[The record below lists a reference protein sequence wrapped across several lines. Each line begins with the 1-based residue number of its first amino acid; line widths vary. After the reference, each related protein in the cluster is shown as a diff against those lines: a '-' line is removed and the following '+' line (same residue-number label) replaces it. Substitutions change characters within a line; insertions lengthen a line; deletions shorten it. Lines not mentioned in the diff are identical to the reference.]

1 MRRHPFIFT
10 LQWTSFARRRA
21 GVFQM
26 RTVSGRTE
34 CLPHCAS
41 RAHSIS
47 SSSQSSRKTNLSCI
61 HFASRRPLKSSATW
75 PTVWSWNNVG
85 KYQCRA
91 KGHLC
96 IKLADLTHHDHV
108 SLQGNQRFEIPT
120 LNQLHDKITRNFCCC
135 EICSISPFP
144 RNFNAFLFKAQNT
157 PPLPP
162 PATNTSMGRLHD
174 LCYEDFFNVKSI
186 RICKMLWQ
194 PLSCHCTHLWRVLL
208 MVITTSFFKL
218 EQCRKYSSYY

>member
-21 GVFQM
+21 GVCQM

-96 IKLADLTHHDHV
+96 IKLAELTHHDHV

-157 PPLPP
+157 PPPP
-162 PATNTSMGRLHD
+162 PPLQPTLQWEGCMTYVMKTFLMLNPFVSAR
-174 LCYEDFFNVKSI
+174 CYGNRSPAI
-186 RICKMLWQ
+186 
-194 PLSCHCTHLWRVLL
+194 VL
-208 MVITTSFFKL
+208 TYEEF
-218 EQCRKYSSYY
+218 YWW

>member
-75 PTVWSWNNVG
+75 PTVWSRNNVG

-157 PPLPP
+157 PPPPP

-218 EQCRKYSSYY
+218 EQCRKYGSYY

>member
-1 MRRHPFIFT
+1 
-10 LQWTSFARRRA
+10 
-21 GVFQM
+21 M

-61 HFASRRPLKSSATW
+61 HFASRRPLKSSAMW

-174 LCYEDFFNVKSI
+174 LCYEDFFNVKLTTLHSYLQDV
-186 RICKMLWQ
+186 MATALL
-194 PLSCHCTHLWRVLL
+194 PLYSL
-208 MVITTSFFKL
+208 MK
-218 EQCRKYSSYY
+218 SSTDGNHYFIFQAGTV